1 MEQPWKNKML
11 DVIEKAHELKLSGQP
26 FAVATVVWVERPTSA
41 KPGAKAIITQD
52 GDLIGWI
59 GGSCAEPTVKRES
72 RKVLEEGRSRLVRLC
87 PPEKRGVLP
96 QEGVDEITL
105 TCVSGGTMEIFIE
118 PMLAQPQLVIFG
130 YQSIAQALSS
140 LGKTLGFTI
149 TVMGPEIRP
158 ERFPMADRV
167 ISSLDYS
174 QLSLK
179 PNTYVVVASH
189 GNYDEDALMTVLQSQ
204 VSYVAL
210 VASKKRAESVLE
222 YLRGN
227 GLPEDRLA
235 FVKYPAGLDIGA
247 STPEEIA
254 LSILAEI
261 VEIRRHSQANSPL
274 PEISFSLENSASP
287 EDLEVY
293 AIDPICGMSVE
304 VASAHYKTDYE
315 GRTFYFCSRGCQRS
329 FEEKPQEYTVTT

>member
-1 MEQPWKNKML
+1 
-11 DVIEKAHELKLSGQP
+11 
-26 FAVATVVWVERPTSA
+26 
-41 KPGAKAIITQD
+41 
-52 GDLIGWI
+52 
-59 GGSCAEPTVKRES
+59 
-72 RKVLEEGRSRLVRLC
+72 
-87 PPEKRGVLP
+87 
-96 QEGVDEITL
+96 
-105 TCVSGGTMEIFIE
+105 
-118 PMLAQPQLVIFG
+118 MLAQPQLVIFG

-174 QLSLK
+174 QLTLK

-189 GNYDEDALMTVLQSQ
+189 GNYDEDALMAVLQSQ

-210 VASKKRAESVLE
+210 VASKKRAESVME

-274 PEISFSLENSASP
+274 PEISFSVENSASP
-287 EDLEVY
+287 GDLEEY

-304 VASAHYKTDYE
+304 ISSAHYKIDYE
-315 GRTFYFCSRGCQRS
+315 GRTYYFCSRGCQRS
-329 FEEKPQEYTVTT
+329 FEEKPQEYAVVT

>member
-1 MEQPWKNKML
+1 MVQRWKNKML
-11 DVIEKAHELKLSGQP
+11 DVLEKAHELKLSGQP

-41 KPGAKAIITQD
+41 KPGAKAIITED
-52 GDLIGWI
+52 GELVGWV
-59 GGSCAEPTVKRES
+59 GGSCAEPTVKREA

-87 PPEKRGVLP
+87 PPEKRGMLP
-96 QEGVDEITL
+96 QEGVYEVTL

-130 YQSIAQALSS
+130 HQAIAQALSG
-140 LGKTLGFTI
+140 LGKGLGFRI
-149 TVMGPEIRP
+149 TAIGPEVRP
-158 ERFPMADRV
+158 ESFPMADRI

-189 GNYDEDALMTVLQSQ
+189 GNYDEDALMAVLQNR

-210 VASKKRAESVLE
+210 VASNKRAKSVLE

-254 LSILAEI
+254 ISILAEI
-261 VEIRRHSQANSPL
+261 VEIRRRSQANGSV
-274 PEISFSLENSASP
+274 PENMSFG
-287 EDLEVY
+287 EDLVSGGDLEKD
-293 AIDPICGMSVE
+293 ATDPICGMLVE
-304 VASAHYKTDYE
+304 IASAQFKTDYD
-315 GRTFYFCSRGCQRS
+315 GQTYYFCSRGCQRS
-329 FEEKPQEYTVTT
+329 FEEKPQEYAVTS